1 MCSTLLKPS
10 HLAFSQVFTTVLNSS
25 QLFWTPLSSSQHFLT
40 FLSSFFT
47 SSLTSCHLFP
57 NLLDLFSTF
66 LMYSLTSSHLASPL
80 LKSVHPFS
88 TFLSSSPLFS
98 TLFAILAFFQ
108 LLLPRPLTSFHLQP
122 LFLSFH
128 LFPSLSQL
136 ISASSQLF
144 SSRLSPLFSILELKV
159 VQMFTFRNSEFL
171 RRHCLVRK
179 MKIRQKKCR
188 ENLHHV
194 VVFVCQ
200 KMAGNMFKSHVT
212 IFVRMCIKK
221 HILNECVKL
230 YVSTYVRI
238 YDRKHV
244 TTIHFLHCP

>member
-66 LMYSLTSSHLASPL
+66 LKKSLTSSHLASPL

-136 ISASSQLF
+136 ISALLSF
-144 SSRLSPLFSILELKV
+144 SRLVLKV

-179 MKIRQKKCR
+179 M
-188 ENLHHV
+188 ENTSEKVSWELASCCC
-194 VVFVCQ
+194 FCLS
-200 KMAGNMFKSHVT
+200 KNGRK
-212 IFVRMCIKK
+212 
-221 HILNECVKL
+221 
-230 YVSTYVRI
+230 YV
-238 YDRKHV
+238 
-244 TTIHFLHCP
+244 

>member
-1 MCSTLLKPS
+1 MYSTLLKPS

-57 NLLDLFSTF
+57 NLLDPFSTF

-136 ISASSQLF
+136 ISALLSF
-144 SSRLSPLFSILELKV
+144 SRL
-159 VQMFTFRNSEFL
+159 
-171 RRHCLVRK
+171 
-179 MKIRQKKCR
+179 
-188 ENLHHV
+188 
-194 VVFVCQ
+194 
-200 KMAGNMFKSHVT
+200 
-212 IFVRMCIKK
+212 
-221 HILNECVKL
+221 
-230 YVSTYVRI
+230 VSALC
-238 YDRKHV
+238 
-244 TTIHFLHCP
+244 FQFWS